1 MTSPQRFRLCVVTST
16 LVMGTTLTAEARGTC
31 PVSRAVV
38 RFEDGR
44 VFRADGFGER
54 TVRTEQ
60 FDECR
65 PRCMYGVSAV
75 RGSIAGRWVYI
86 WTESIPQMS
95 GGNWY
100 VSWQTLKPR
109 TKSGPLRLDWS
120 ARPPSADFL
129 DAVVI
134 HEAGNWQVKKV
145 TCARG

>member
-1 MTSPQRFRLCVVTST
+1 MGRFCIFHAGAIPFA
-16 LVMGTTLTAEARGTC
+16 LVMGTALTAEARGTC
-31 PVSRAVV
+31 PVSRAVA

-60 FDECR
+60 FDACR

-75 RGSIAGRWVYI
+75 RGSIAGRRVFI

-100 VSWQTLKPR
+100 VAWKTLKPR
-109 TKSGPLRLDWS
+109 TKRDPL
-120 ARPPSADFL
+120 RPPSADFL
-129 DAVVI
+129 RSGII
-134 HEAGNWQVKKV
+134 HGEPGNWQVEKV